1 MESNQPLP
9 WALNGKVSDI
19 VETSDINIAVLMD
32 ISFELKK
39 LMHSF
44 RTVLMWT
51 TLLAGE
57 VVLWKAVVEDEL
69 IFKNIFMLF
78 LLHSCCCL
86 ISCCSFSVVC
96 SVCAKSLYSSAC
108 C

>member
-1 MESNQPLP
+1 M
-9 WALNGKVSDI
+9 G
-19 VETSDINIAVLMD
+19 

-44 RTVLMWT
+44 KTVLVWT

-69 IFKNIFMLF
+69 ILKNIFMLI

-86 ISCCSFSVVC
+86 ISC
-96 SVCAKSLYSSAC
+96 
-108 C
+108 